1 MKKSNNELPIWDLT
15 EIYTDIKDPKI
26 KEDLKNIRKISK
38 EFLISWKD
46 KIKNLNSN
54 ELVDCIE
61 QYQNINEKIYKIGT
75 HSNLIFATNMEDPE
89 ISRYNSTISDE
100 VTDIFSSLIFVSL
113 ELSKISDDVF
123 NKWMLSEKA
132 KEWMPYLKILRKRN
146 PFILDPLVEEILIEK
161 SATGRSAWVRLFD
174 ETSASLRFPFKK
186 EMVSEAEILN
196 YLSDP
201 DPENRKMAGQSLSKI
216 LEKNKR
222 ILGMILNVISRD
234 RYIEDNKRGFKRIVS
249 SRNLDNDVEDEVV
262 DALVKTVDEAM
273 PKLTHRYYK
282 WKAKQFGKTKLDWW
296 DRNAPLPSSSDRS
309 IEWSEAKSIVLE
321 SFASFHPEIS
331 KLANLFFQN
340 NWIDAEVRKGKASGA
355 FAHPSI
361 PSLHP
366 YVLLNYQGKIRDVM
380 TLAHELGHG
389 VHQILAAKNG
399 LLMAETPLTLAE
411 TASVFG
417 EMLVFR
423 KLLEDSNDKEKKQ
436 LLAGKVEDMLNTVV
450 RQIGFHQFEVKFH
463 EARIKSELTPDEIGE
478 IWMQT
483 QSHAVGPYINLTD
496 EYKVLWGYIP
506 HFVHTPFYVYAYAFG
521 DSLVNALWYSYQNSD
536 KNAFAEKYLDMLSAG
551 GTKGHN
557 DLLKPF
563 NLSAYD
569 KSFWNKVF
577 TIVYY
582 KFFIYKIWNMIY
594 LSFDGAVNGN

>member
-1 MKKSNNELPIWDLT
+1 MKETNISNNKNELPLWDLS
-15 EIYTDIKDPKI
+15 EIYKDIKDPMIKNDLKDIRNLSKDFLKKWKGKI
-26 KEDLKNIRKISK
+26 KD
-38 EFLISWKD
+38 
-46 KIKNLNSN
+46 LNS
-54 ELVDCIE
+54 EEFVDCID
-61 QYQNINEKIYKIGT
+61 QYQNLNEKIYKIGT

-89 ISRYNSTISDE
+89 ISRYNSSVSDE
-100 VTDIFSSLIFVSL
+100 VTEIFSSLIFVTL
-113 ELSKISDDVF
+113 ELSKINDDIINEWVL
-123 NKWMLSEKA
+123 NDEA
-132 KEWMPYLKILRKRN
+132 KHWLPYLTILRKRN
-146 PFILDPLVEEILIEK
+146 PYLLDPLVEEILIEK

-174 ETSASLRFPFKK
+174 ETSAALRFPFKT

-196 YLSDP
+196 YLSDI
-201 DPENRKMAGQSLSKI
+201 DPEKRKIAGKSLSQT

-222 ILGMILNVISRD
+222 IFGMILNVISRD

-273 PKLTHRYYK
+273 PQLTHRYYK
-282 WKAKQFGKTKLDWW
+282 WKAKQFGKSKIDWW
-296 DRNAPLPSSSDRS
+296 DRNAPLPQTSDRS

-321 SFASFHPEIS
+321 SFASFHPEIAR
-331 KLANLFFQN
+331 LANLFFEN
-340 NWIDAEVRKGKASGA
+340 NWIDADVRKGKASGA

-399 LLMAETPLTLAE
+399 LLMSETPLTVAE

-423 KLLEDSNDKEKKQ
+423 KLLEESNHEQKKQ
-436 LLAGKVEDMLNTVV
+436 LLAGKIEDMLNTVA

-463 EARIKSELTPDEIGE
+463 EARIKSELTPDEIGD
-478 IWMQT
+478 IWMET
-483 QSHAVGPYINLTD
+483 QSHAVGPYVNLTED
-496 EYKVLWGYIP
+496 YKVLWGYIP

-521 DSLVNALWYSYQNSD
+521 DSLVNALWHAYQNTD
-536 KNAFAEKYLDMLSAG
+536 KQSFSEKYIAMLSAG
-551 GTKGHN
+551 GTKSHN

-569 KSFWNKVF
+569 KSFWQKG
-577 TIVYY
+577 IS
-582 KFFIYKIWNMIY
+582 MISG
-594 LSFDGAVNGN
+594 LMDELESLKT

>member
-1 MKKSNNELPIWDLT
+1 MKETNISNNKNELPLWDLS
-15 EIYTDIKDPKI
+15 EIYKDIKDPMI
-26 KEDLKNIRKISK
+26 KNDLKDIKNLSK
-38 EFLISWKD
+38 EFLKKWKG
-46 KIKNLNSN
+46 KIKDLNS
-54 ELVDCIE
+54 EEFVDCID
-61 QYQNINEKIYKIGT
+61 QYQNLNEKIYKIGT

-89 ISRYNSTISDE
+89 ISRYNSSISDE
-100 VTDIFSSLIFVSL
+100 VTEIFSSLIFVTL
-113 ELSKISDDVF
+113 ELSKINDDIINEWVL
-123 NKWMLSEKA
+123 NDEA
-132 KEWMPYLKILRKRN
+132 KHWLPYLTILRKRN
-146 PFILDPLVEEILIEK
+146 PYLLDPLVEEILIEK

-174 ETSASLRFPFKK
+174 ETSAALRFPFKT

-196 YLSDP
+196 YLSDI
-201 DPENRKMAGQSLSKI
+201 DPEKRKIAGKSLSQT

-222 ILGMILNVISRD
+222 IFGMILNVISRD

-273 PKLTHRYYK
+273 PQLTHRYYK
-282 WKAKQFGKTKLDWW
+282 WKAKQFGKSKIDWW
-296 DRNAPLPSSSDRS
+296 DRNAPLPQASDRS

-321 SFASFHPEIS
+321 SFASFHPEIAR
-331 KLANLFFQN
+331 LANLFFEN
-340 NWIDAEVRKGKASGA
+340 NWIDADVRKGKASGA

-399 LLMAETPLTLAE
+399 LLMSETPLTVAE

-423 KLLEDSNDKEKKQ
+423 KLLEESNHEQKKQ
-436 LLAGKVEDMLNTVV
+436 LLAGKIEDMLNTVA

-463 EARIKSELTPDEIGE
+463 EARIKSELTPDEIGD
-478 IWMQT
+478 IWMET
-483 QSHAVGPYINLTD
+483 QSHAVGPYVNLTED
-496 EYKVLWGYIP
+496 YKVLWGYIP

-521 DSLVNALWYSYQNSD
+521 DSLVNALWHAYQNTD
-536 KNAFAEKYLDMLSAG
+536 KQSFSEKYIAMLSAG
-551 GTKGHN
+551 GTKSHN

-569 KSFWNKVF
+569 KSFWQKG
-577 TIVYY
+577 IS
-582 KFFIYKIWNMIY
+582 MISG
-594 LSFDGAVNGN
+594 LMDELESLKT

>member
-1 MKKSNNELPIWDLT
+1 MKETNISNNKNELPLWDLS
-15 EIYTDIKDPKI
+15 EIYKDIKDPMIKNDLKDIRNLSKDFLKKWKGKI
-26 KEDLKNIRKISK
+26 KD
-38 EFLISWKD
+38 
-46 KIKNLNSN
+46 LNS
-54 ELVDCIE
+54 EEFVDCID
-61 QYQNINEKIYKIGT
+61 QYQNLNEKIYKIGT

-89 ISRYNSTISDE
+89 ISRYNSSISDE
-100 VTDIFSSLIFVSL
+100 VTEIFSSLIFVTL
-113 ELSKISDDVF
+113 ELSKINDDIINEWVL
-123 NKWMLSEKA
+123 NDEA
-132 KEWMPYLKILRKRN
+132 KHWLPYLTILRKRN
-146 PFILDPLVEEILIEK
+146 PYLLDPLVEEILIEK

-174 ETSASLRFPFKK
+174 ETSAALRFPFKT

-196 YLSDP
+196 YLSDI
-201 DPENRKMAGQSLSKI
+201 DPEKRKIAGKSLSQT

-222 ILGMILNVISRD
+222 IFGMILNVISRD

-273 PKLTHRYYK
+273 PQLTHRYYK
-282 WKAKQFGKTKLDWW
+282 WKAKQFGKSKIDWW
-296 DRNAPLPSSSDRS
+296 DRNAPLPQTSDRS

-321 SFASFHPEIS
+321 SFASFHPEIAR
-331 KLANLFFQN
+331 LANLFFEN
-340 NWIDAEVRKGKASGA
+340 NWIDADVRKGKASGA

-399 LLMAETPLTLAE
+399 LLMSETPLTVAE

-423 KLLEDSNDKEKKQ
+423 KLLEESNHEQKKQ
-436 LLAGKVEDMLNTVV
+436 LLAGKIEDMLNTVA

-463 EARIKSELTPDEIGE
+463 EARIKSELTPDEIGD
-478 IWMQT
+478 IWMET
-483 QSHAVGPYINLTD
+483 QSHAVGPYVNLTED
-496 EYKVLWGYIP
+496 YKVLWGYIP

-521 DSLVNALWYSYQNSD
+521 DSLVNALWHAYQNTD
-536 KNAFAEKYLDMLSAG
+536 KQSFSEKYIAMLSAG
-551 GTKGHN
+551 GTKSHN

-569 KSFWNKVF
+569 KSFWQKG
-577 TIVYY
+577 IS
-582 KFFIYKIWNMIY
+582 MISG
-594 LSFDGAVNGN
+594 LMDELESLKT

>member
-1 MKKSNNELPIWDLT
+1 MQETNISNNKNELPLWDLS
-15 EIYTDIKDPKI
+15 EIYKDIKDPMI
-26 KEDLKNIRKISK
+26 KNDLKDIKNLSK
-38 EFLISWKD
+38 EFLKKWKG
-46 KIKNLNSN
+46 KIKDLNS
-54 ELVDCIE
+54 EEFVDCID
-61 QYQNINEKIYKIGT
+61 QYQNLNEKIYKIGT

-89 ISRYNSTISDE
+89 ISRYNSSISDE
-100 VTDIFSSLIFVSL
+100 VTEIFSSLIFVTL
-113 ELSKISDDVF
+113 ELSKINDDIINEWVL
-123 NKWMLSEKA
+123 NDEA
-132 KEWMPYLKILRKRN
+132 KQWLPYLTILRKRN
-146 PFILDPLVEEILIEK
+146 PYLLDPLVEEILIEK

-174 ETSASLRFPFKK
+174 ETSAALRFPFKT

-196 YLSDP
+196 YLSDI
-201 DPENRKMAGQSLSKI
+201 DPEKRKIAGKSLSQT

-222 ILGMILNVISRD
+222 IFGMILNVISRD

-273 PKLTHRYYK
+273 PQLTHRYYK
-282 WKAKQFGKTKLDWW
+282 WKAKQFGKSKIDWW
-296 DRNAPLPSSSDRS
+296 DRNAPLPQTSDRS

-321 SFASFHPEIS
+321 SFASFHPEIAR
-331 KLANLFFQN
+331 LANLFFEN
-340 NWIDAEVRKGKASGA
+340 NWIDADVRKGKASGA

-399 LLMAETPLTLAE
+399 LLMSETPLTVAE

-423 KLLEDSNDKEKKQ
+423 KLLEESNHEQKKQ
-436 LLAGKVEDMLNTVV
+436 LLAGKIEDMLNTVA

-463 EARIKSELTPDEIGE
+463 EARIKSELTPDEIGD
-478 IWMQT
+478 IWMET
-483 QSHAVGPYINLTD
+483 QSHAVGPYVNLTED
-496 EYKVLWGYIP
+496 YKVLWGYIP

-521 DSLVNALWYSYQNSD
+521 DSLVNALWHAYQNTD
-536 KNAFAEKYLDMLSAG
+536 KQSFSEKYIAMLSAG
-551 GTKGHN
+551 GTKSHN

-569 KSFWNKVF
+569 KSFWQKG
-577 TIVYY
+577 IS
-582 KFFIYKIWNMIY
+582 MISG
-594 LSFDGAVNGN
+594 LMDELESLKT

>member
-15 EIYTDIKDPKI
+15 EIYKDIKDPKI

-201 DPENRKMAGQSLSKI
+201 DPKHRKMAGQSLSKI

-222 ILGMILNVISRD
+222 IFGMILNVISRD

-536 KNAFAEKYLDMLSAG
+536 KNVFAEKYLDMLSAG

-569 KSFWNKVF
+569 KSFWNKGVS
-577 TIVYY
+577 
-582 KFFIYKIWNMIY
+582 MISG
-594 LSFDGAVNGN
+594 LMDELEKLE

>member
-15 EIYTDIKDPKI
+15 EIYKDIKDPKI

-161 SATGRSAWVRLFD
+161 SATGKSAWVRLFD

-222 ILGMILNVISRD
+222 IFGMILNVISRD

-569 KSFWNKVF
+569 KSFWNKGVS
-577 TIVYY
+577 
-582 KFFIYKIWNMIY
+582 MISG
-594 LSFDGAVNGN
+594 LMDELEKLE

>member
-1 MKKSNNELPIWDLT
+1 MKETNISNNKNELPLWDLS
-15 EIYTDIKDPKI
+15 EIYKDIKDPMIKNDLKDIRNLSKDFLKKWKGKI
-26 KEDLKNIRKISK
+26 KD
-38 EFLISWKD
+38 
-46 KIKNLNSN
+46 LNS
-54 ELVDCIE
+54 EEFVDCID
-61 QYQNINEKIYKIGT
+61 QYQNLNEKIYKIGT

-89 ISRYNSTISDE
+89 ISRYNSSISDE
-100 VTDIFSSLIFVSL
+100 VTEIFSSLIFVTL
-113 ELSKISDDVF
+113 ELSKINDDII
-123 NKWMLSEKA
+123 
-132 KEWMPYLKILRKRN
+132 KEWVLNDEAKHWLPYLTILRKRN
-146 PFILDPLVEEILIEK
+146 PYLLDPLVEEILIEK

-174 ETSASLRFPFKK
+174 ETSAALRFPFKT

-196 YLSDP
+196 YLSDI
-201 DPENRKMAGQSLSKI
+201 DPEKRKIAGRSLSQT

-222 ILGMILNVISRD
+222 IFGMILNVISRD

-273 PKLTHRYYK
+273 PQLTHRYYK
-282 WKAKQFGKTKLDWW
+282 WKAKQFGKSKIDWW
-296 DRNAPLPSSSDRS
+296 DRNAPLPQTSDRS

-321 SFASFHPEIS
+321 SFASFHPEIAR
-331 KLANLFFQN
+331 LANLFFEN
-340 NWIDAEVRKGKASGA
+340 NWIDADVRKGKASGA

-399 LLMAETPLTLAE
+399 LLMSETPLTVAE

-423 KLLEDSNDKEKKQ
+423 KLLEESNHEQKKQ
-436 LLAGKVEDMLNTVV
+436 LLAGKIEDMLNTVA

-463 EARIKSELTPDEIGE
+463 EARIKSELTPDEIGD
-478 IWMQT
+478 IWMET
-483 QSHAVGPYINLTD
+483 QSHAVGPYVNLTED
-496 EYKVLWGYIP
+496 YKVLWGYIP

-521 DSLVNALWYSYQNSD
+521 DSLVNALWHAYQNTD
-536 KNAFAEKYLDMLSAG
+536 KQSFSEKYIAMLSAG
-551 GTKGHN
+551 GTKSHN

-569 KSFWNKVF
+569 KSFWQKG
-577 TIVYY
+577 IS
-582 KFFIYKIWNMIY
+582 MISG
-594 LSFDGAVNGN
+594 LMDELESLKT

>member
-1 MKKSNNELPIWDLT
+1 MKETNISNNKNELPLWDLS
-15 EIYTDIKDPKI
+15 EIYKDIKDPMIKNDLKDIRNLSKDFLKKWKGKI
-26 KEDLKNIRKISK
+26 KD
-38 EFLISWKD
+38 
-46 KIKNLNSN
+46 LNS
-54 ELVDCIE
+54 EEFVDCID
-61 QYQNINEKIYKIGT
+61 QYQNLNEKIYKIGT

-89 ISRYNSTISDE
+89 ISRYNSSISDE
-100 VTDIFSSLIFVSL
+100 VTEIFSSLIFVTL
-113 ELSKISDDVF
+113 ELSKINDDTI
-123 NKWMLSEKA
+123 NKWVLNDEA
-132 KEWMPYLKILRKRN
+132 KHWLPYLTILRKRN
-146 PFILDPLVEEILIEK
+146 PYLLDPLVEEILIEK

-174 ETSASLRFPFKK
+174 ETSAALRFPFKT

-196 YLSDP
+196 YLSDI
-201 DPENRKMAGQSLSKI
+201 DPEKRKIAGKSLSQT

-222 ILGMILNVISRD
+222 IFGMILNVISRD

-273 PKLTHRYYK
+273 PQLTHRYYK
-282 WKAKQFGKTKLDWW
+282 WKAKQFGKSKIDWW
-296 DRNAPLPSSSDRS
+296 DRNAPLPQTSDRS

-321 SFASFHPEIS
+321 SFASFHPEIAR
-331 KLANLFFQN
+331 LANLFFEN
-340 NWIDAEVRKGKASGA
+340 NWIDADVRKGKASGA

-399 LLMAETPLTLAE
+399 LLMSETPLTVAE

-423 KLLEDSNDKEKKQ
+423 KLLEESNHEQKKQ
-436 LLAGKVEDMLNTVV
+436 LLAGKIEDMLNTVA

-463 EARIKSELTPDEIGE
+463 EARIKSELTPDEIGD
-478 IWMQT
+478 IWMET
-483 QSHAVGPYINLTD
+483 QSHAVGPYVNLTED
-496 EYKVLWGYIP
+496 YKVLWGYIP

-521 DSLVNALWYSYQNSD
+521 DSLVNALWHAYQNTD
-536 KNAFAEKYLDMLSAG
+536 KQSFSEKYIAMLSAG
-551 GTKGHN
+551 GTKSHN

-569 KSFWNKVF
+569 KSFWQKG
-577 TIVYY
+577 IS
-582 KFFIYKIWNMIY
+582 MISG
-594 LSFDGAVNGN
+594 LMDELESLKT

>member
-1 MKKSNNELPIWDLT
+1 MQETNISNNKNELPLWDLS
-15 EIYTDIKDPKI
+15 EIYKDIKDPMIKNDLKDIRNLSKDFLKKWKGKI
-26 KEDLKNIRKISK
+26 KD
-38 EFLISWKD
+38 
-46 KIKNLNSN
+46 LNS
-54 ELVDCIE
+54 EEFVDCID
-61 QYQNINEKIYKIGT
+61 QYQNLNEKIYKIGT

-89 ISRYNSTISDE
+89 ISRYNSSISDE
-100 VTDIFSSLIFVSL
+100 VTEIFSSLIFVTL
-113 ELSKISDDVF
+113 ELSKINDDIINEWVL
-123 NKWMLSEKA
+123 NDEA
-132 KEWMPYLKILRKRN
+132 KHWLPYLTILRKRN
-146 PFILDPLVEEILIEK
+146 PYLLDPLVEEILIEK

-174 ETSASLRFPFKK
+174 ETSAALRFPFKT

-196 YLSDP
+196 YLSDI
-201 DPENRKMAGQSLSKI
+201 DPEKRKIAGKSLSQT

-222 ILGMILNVISRD
+222 IFGMILNVISRD

-273 PKLTHRYYK
+273 PQLTHRYYK
-282 WKAKQFGKTKLDWW
+282 WKAKQFGKSKIDWW
-296 DRNAPLPSSSDRS
+296 DRNAPLPQTSDRS

-321 SFASFHPEIS
+321 SFASFHPEIAR
-331 KLANLFFQN
+331 LANLFFEN
-340 NWIDAEVRKGKASGA
+340 NWIDADVRKGKASGA

-399 LLMAETPLTLAE
+399 LLMSETPLTVAE

-423 KLLEDSNDKEKKQ
+423 KLLEESNHEQKKQ
-436 LLAGKVEDMLNTVV
+436 LLAGKIEDMLNTVA

-463 EARIKSELTPDEIGE
+463 EARIKSELTPDEIGD
-478 IWMQT
+478 IWMET
-483 QSHAVGPYINLTD
+483 QSHAVGPYVNLTED
-496 EYKVLWGYIP
+496 YKVLWGYIP

-521 DSLVNALWYSYQNSD
+521 DSLVNALWHAYQNTD
-536 KNAFAEKYLDMLSAG
+536 KQSFSEKYIAMLSAG
-551 GTKGHN
+551 GTKSHN

-569 KSFWNKVF
+569 KSFWQKG
-577 TIVYY
+577 IS
-582 KFFIYKIWNMIY
+582 MISG
-594 LSFDGAVNGN
+594 LMDELESLKT

>member
-1 MKKSNNELPIWDLT
+1 MKETNISNNKNELPLWDLS
-15 EIYTDIKDPKI
+15 EIYKDIKDPMIKNDLKDIRNLSKDFLKKWKGKI
-26 KEDLKNIRKISK
+26 KD
-38 EFLISWKD
+38 
-46 KIKNLNSN
+46 LNS
-54 ELVDCIE
+54 EEFVDCID
-61 QYQNINEKIYKIGT
+61 QYQNLNEKIYKIGT

-89 ISRYNSTISDE
+89 ISRYNSSISDE
-100 VTDIFSSLIFVSL
+100 VTEIFSSLIFVTL
-113 ELSKISDDVF
+113 ELSKINDDIINEWVS
-123 NKWMLSEKA
+123 NDEA
-132 KEWMPYLKILRKRN
+132 KHWLPYLTILRKRN
-146 PFILDPLVEEILIEK
+146 PYLLDPLVEEILIEK

-174 ETSASLRFPFKK
+174 ETSAALRFPFKT

-196 YLSDP
+196 YLSDI
-201 DPENRKMAGQSLSKI
+201 DPEKRKIAGKSLSQT

-222 ILGMILNVISRD
+222 IFGMILNVISRD

-273 PKLTHRYYK
+273 PQLTHRYYK
-282 WKAKQFGKTKLDWW
+282 WKAKQFGKSKIDWW
-296 DRNAPLPSSSDRS
+296 DRNAPLPQTSDRS

-321 SFASFHPEIS
+321 SFASFHPEIAR
-331 KLANLFFQN
+331 LANLFFEN
-340 NWIDAEVRKGKASGA
+340 NWIDADVRKGKASGA

-399 LLMAETPLTLAE
+399 LLMSETPLTVAE

-423 KLLEDSNDKEKKQ
+423 KLLEESNHEQKKQ
-436 LLAGKVEDMLNTVV
+436 LLAGKIEDMLNTVA

-463 EARIKSELTPDEIGE
+463 EARIKSELTPDEIGD
-478 IWMQT
+478 IWMET
-483 QSHAVGPYINLTD
+483 QSHAVGPYVNLTED
-496 EYKVLWGYIP
+496 YKVLWGYIP

-521 DSLVNALWYSYQNSD
+521 DSLVNALWHAYQNTD
-536 KNAFAEKYLDMLSAG
+536 KQSFSEKYIAMLSAG
-551 GTKGHN
+551 GTKSHN

-569 KSFWNKVF
+569 KSFWQKG
-577 TIVYY
+577 I
-582 KFFIYKIWNMIY
+582 NMISG
-594 LSFDGAVNGN
+594 LMDELESLKT

>member
-132 KEWMPYLKILRKRN
+132 KELMPYLKILRKRN

-201 DPENRKMAGQSLSKI
+201 DPENRKIAGQSLSKI

-569 KSFWNKVF
+569 KSFWNKGVSM
-577 TIVYY
+577 ISGLLVEHW
-582 KFFIYKIWNMIY
+582 KF
-594 LSFDGAVNGN
+594 